1 MKLIHVVD
9 PAVNYYP
16 MYSIEYLPR
25 KNPHPT
31 CPDTWAQF
39 TLTDNFWLAQFYAFE
54 NWLRHS
60 KHNHTRVR
68 VL

>member
-1 MKLIHVVD
+1 MEHVTD

-16 MYSIEYLPR
+16 MYSIEYRPR
-25 KNPHPT
+25 HNPYEGTFPMA
-31 CPDTWAQF
+31 WAQF
-39 TLTDNFWLAQFYAFE
+39 TLTQSIWLARLLAVE

-60 KHNHTRVR
+60 KHNMTRVR